1 MRRYW
6 GFFTPSTSIRYDNVR
21 TAMPSFFAA
30 SVRFQPVVA
39 RDSWSILASSWCAF
53 SRACSGSG
61 AAGAKDSDT
70 RGLNNSHTRSSVG
83 RSVGPGVEGRVSLN
97 DADSHEGIRV
107 TLEGT
112 TLSTLTVADGS
123 YALEQVPGGR
133 YMWVAEKAGY
143 VPGSQSVQVAEGQT
157 AAPSWTSAWR

>member
-1 MRRYW
+1 M
-6 GFFTPSTSIRYDNVR
+6 
-21 TAMPSFFAA
+21 
-30 SVRFQPVVA
+30 
-39 RDSWSILASSWCAF
+39 
-53 SRACSGSG
+53 
-61 AAGAKDSDT
+61 
-70 RGLNNSHTRSSVG
+70 
-83 RSVGPGVEGRVSLN
+83 SLN